1 MKKILKFLKHKIT
14 RHMKKTGNK
23 LNEELTK
30 NKIVEDSE
38 KLNKMVKG
46 LYV

>member
-1 MKKILKFLKHKIT
+1 M
-14 RHMKKTGNK
+14 RKTGNK

-46 LYV
+46 LCV